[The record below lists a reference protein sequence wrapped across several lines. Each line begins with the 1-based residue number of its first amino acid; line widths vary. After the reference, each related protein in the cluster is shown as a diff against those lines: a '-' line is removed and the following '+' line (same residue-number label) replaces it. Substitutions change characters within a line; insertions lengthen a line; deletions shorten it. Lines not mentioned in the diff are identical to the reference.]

1 MSRNER
7 CGNQT
12 CSHQIKYLGISDLN
26 NDGFVNMADVT
37 KLIDYILGRT
47 Q

>member
-1 MSRNER
+1 MNKAED
-7 CGNQT
+7 
-12 CSHQIKYLGISDLN
+12 YLN

-37 KLIDYILGRT
+37 KLIDYILGRS